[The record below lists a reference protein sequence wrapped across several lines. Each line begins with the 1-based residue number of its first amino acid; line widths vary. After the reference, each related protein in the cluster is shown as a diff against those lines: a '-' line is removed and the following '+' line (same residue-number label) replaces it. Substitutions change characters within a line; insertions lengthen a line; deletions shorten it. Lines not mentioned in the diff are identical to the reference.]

1 MNIPKIT
8 LNEEIFK
15 EILAESKLLKTPNYE
30 ISFSIGGLFN
40 LKKAK
45 VFMGIS
51 KNGINIFCEQDSF
64 GLQGAFEKKL
74 CLDFAIDLQ
83 NIFEV
88 GYGLNNFEQ
97 DFSSFVEIFI
107 ADNNTKARFHK
118 KVGYLTS

>member
-15 EILAESKLLKTPNYE
+15 EILEEAKLLKTPNYE
-30 ISFSIGGLFN
+30 ISFSIGRLFN

-51 KNGINIFCEQDSF
+51 KNGINVFCEQDSC
-64 GLQGAFEKKL
+64 GLQGIFEKKL

-88 GYGLNNFEQ
+88 GGLNNFEQ
-97 DFSSFVEIFI
+97 DFSSFVEIFT